1 MTANETSNDPGSAT
15 AGPQIEIT
23 ADEDWK
29 SRVRAENAA
38 LEQKFQ
44 TDEPAS
50 AKAGDEGPARS
61 ADEKSSKS
69 AETAP
74 REAQASRERRE
85 PPPLPEASLA
95 ALLGMLSNQAMV
107 ALGLIRNPA
116 TGKAEKEL
124 PVARYFIDLISV
136 LEQKTQGNLD
146 SDEAAALDETLHTLR
161 MAFVH
166 RSKDTA

>member
-15 AGPQIEIT
+15 AGRQIEIT

-38 LEQKFQ
+38 IEQKFHA
-44 TDEPAS
+44 DEPAT
-50 AKAGDEGPARS
+50 AKTAAEGPTPV
-61 ADEKSSKS
+61 ADEKPSKPT
-69 AETAP
+69 ETAS
-74 REAQASRERRE
+74 REPQASRERSE
-85 PPPLPEASLA
+85 LPPLPEASLA

-124 PVARYFIDLISV
+124 PIARYFIDLISV

-146 SDEAAALDETLHTLR
+146 PDEAAALDETLHTLR

>member
-1 MTANETSNDPGSAT
+1 MTANETSNDPGSTT

-23 ADEDWK
+23 TDEDWK
-29 SRVRAENAA
+29 NRVRAENAA
-38 LEQKFQ
+38 IEQKFHAE
-44 TDEPAS
+44 EPAT
-50 AKAGDEGPARS
+50 AKVAAESPTRS
-61 ADEKSSKS
+61 ASQNSSKP

-74 REAQASRERRE
+74 PEPQASRERAE
-85 PPPLPEASLA
+85 LPPLPEASLV
-95 ALLGMLSNQAMV
+95 ALLGILSNQAMV

-124 PVARYFIDLISV
+124 PIARYFIDLIDV
-136 LEQKTQGNLD
+136 LEQKTKGNLD
-146 SDEAAALDETLHTLR
+146 PDEGAALDETLHTLR